1 MISQMDKKHRPLANA
16 NLPQFE
22 QSARQMRRQGMYAPI
37 RMLVAE
43 SLRPWGSWGSWDSP
57 DDVRRGNER
66 MGVANSPAMVQP
78 AALGFDVPAEGGRG
92 CAFALFPRR
101 AVSMRNRIIG
111 QMNRSPVRVGVFFGY
126 REKIQAAF
134 VSLSGPAAPRSAGSG
149 KRRAAATCQ
158 LLSPGSSAGQASR
171 PVLPQSNAQ

>member
-1 MISQMDKKHRPLANA
+1 MRICLSLSRVH
-16 NLPQFE
+16 
-22 QSARQMRRQGMYAPI
+22 ARCA
-37 RMLVAE
+37 
-43 SLRPWGSWGSWDSP
+43 
-57 DDVRRGNER
+57 
-66 MGVANSPAMVQP
+66 
-78 AALGFDVPAEGGRG
+78 GRG
-92 CAFALFPRR
+92 CTRQSECWLRNHCAPGVPGTAQTMYDAEMSGWAWPIHRRWFNPPHLVSTSPPRGAR
-101 AVSMRNRIIG
+101 LRFRVVPAPGSFNAQSHNRTDE
-111 QMNRSPVRVGVFFGY
+111 PVPSARRVFFGY